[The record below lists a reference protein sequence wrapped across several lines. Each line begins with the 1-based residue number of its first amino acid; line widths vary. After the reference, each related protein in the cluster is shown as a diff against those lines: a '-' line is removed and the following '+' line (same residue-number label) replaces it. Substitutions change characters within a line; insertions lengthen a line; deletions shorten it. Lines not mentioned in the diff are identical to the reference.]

1 MIMTIFVSYTTRDSY
16 VDRNTLKMVSGVLSK
31 YGSHYIDL
39 LHNDASEKQRHV
51 EEMLSHA
58 QLMILIRSRSIEK
71 SEWVQW
77 ELNEA
82 KKNGIPIIEVQA
94 SINPTET
101 ISNLKY
107 KLASEFNKL
116 TRRSSKDA
124 LTRAA

>member
-1 MIMTIFVSYTTRDSY
+1 MSIFVSYTTRDSY
-16 VDRNTLKMVSGVLSK
+16 VDRNTLEMVSNVLSN
-31 YGSHYIDL
+31 YGPHYIDL

-51 EEMLSHA
+51 EKMLSHA
-58 QLMILIRSRSIEK
+58 QLMILINSRSIQK

-82 KKNGIPIIEVQA
+82 KKIGIPIITVQA
-94 SINPTET
+94 SMNPKET
-101 ISNLKY
+101 INNLKY
-107 KLASEFNKL
+107 TVASEFKKL

>member
-1 MIMTIFVSYTTRDSY
+1 MSIFVSYTTRDSY
-16 VDRNTLKMVSGVLSK
+16 VDRNTLKMVSGVLSN
-31 YGSHYIDL
+31 YGPHYIDL

-58 QLMILIRSRSIEK
+58 QLIILIRSRSIEK

-77 ELNEA
+77 ELSEA
-82 KKNGIPIIEVQA
+82 KKIGIPIIEVQA
-94 SINPTET
+94 SINQKET
-101 ISNLKY
+101 ISNLQN
-107 KLASEFNKL
+107 KLDSEFKKL

>member
-1 MIMTIFVSYTTRDSY
+1 MSIFVSYTTRDHY
-16 VDRNTLKMVSGVLSK
+16 VDRNTLEMVSSVLLN

-39 LHNDASEKQRHV
+39 LHNEASEKQRHV
-51 EEMLSHA
+51 ERMLFNS
-58 QLMILIRSRSIEK
+58 QLIILIRSRSIEK
-71 SEWVQW
+71 SKWVQW

-82 KKNGIPIIEVQA
+82 NRIGIPIIEVQA

-101 ISNLKY
+101 IRNLEY
-107 KLASEFNKL
+107 KLDLEFNKL

>member
-1 MIMTIFVSYTTRDSY
+1 MTIFVSYTTRDGY
-16 VDRNTLKMVSGVLSK
+16 VDRNTLKMVSDVLSK

-58 QLMILIRSRSIEK
+58 QLMILIKSRSIEK

-82 KKNGIPIIEVQA
+82 KKICIPIIEVQA

-101 ISNLKY
+101 ISNLQY
-107 KLASEFNKL
+107 KLVSEFKKL

>member
-1 MIMTIFVSYTTRDSY
+1 MSIFVSYTTRDSY
-16 VDRNTLKMVSGVLSK
+16 VDRNTLKMVSGVLSN
-31 YGSHYIDL
+31 YGPHYIDL

-58 QLMILIRSRSIEK
+58 QLMILIRSRSVEK

-77 ELNEA
+77 ELSEA
-82 KKNGIPIIEVQA
+82 KKIGIPIIEVQA
-94 SINPTET
+94 SIYPTET
-101 ISNLKY
+101 INNLKY
-107 KLASEFNKL
+107 KLASEFEEL